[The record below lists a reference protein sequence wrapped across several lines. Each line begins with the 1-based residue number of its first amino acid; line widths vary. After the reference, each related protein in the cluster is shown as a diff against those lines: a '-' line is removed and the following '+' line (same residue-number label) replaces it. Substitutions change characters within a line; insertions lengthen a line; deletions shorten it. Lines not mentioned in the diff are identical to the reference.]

1 MEKPRKDKKKTYS
14 MVRFSRM
21 FLFLFGA
28 SLIFLFL
35 PRIGQ
40 IHLVYHVNPLL
51 SFFLTIAGLVICI
64 YAFIGGEG
72 LYYYYSSEKSSEAGS
87 EKSNEPPQP
96 SS

>member
-1 MEKPRKDKKKTYS
+1 

-51 SFFLTIAGLVICI
+51 SFFLTIAGIVICL

-72 LYYYYSSEKSSEAGS
+72 LYYYYGGEKSPDSTAD
-87 EKSNEPPQP
+87 KSIDE
-96 SS
+96 SSKKS

>member
-1 MEKPRKDKKKTYS
+1 MEKPRKDKKTYS

-28 SLIFLFL
+28 SLVFLFL

-40 IHLVYHVNPLL
+40 IHLIYHVHPML
-51 SFFLTIAGLVICI
+51 SFFLTVAGIVICL

-72 LYYYYSSEKSSEAGS
+72 LYYNYTVEKGEKKEQSE
-87 EKSNEPPQP
+87 PQKE
-96 SS
+96 S

>member
-1 MEKPRKDKKKTYS
+1 

-28 SLIFLFL
+28 SLVFLFL

-40 IHLVYHVNPLL
+40 IHLIYHVHPML
-51 SFFLTIAGLVICI
+51 SFFLTIAGIVICL

-72 LYYYYSSEKSSEAGS
+72 LYYNYTIKKDEGKEQSE
-87 EKSNEPPQP
+87 PQQKT
-96 SS
+96 

>member
-1 MEKPRKDKKKTYS
+1 MEKPRKDKKTYS

-28 SLIFLFL
+28 SLVFLFL

-40 IHLVYHVNPLL
+40 IHLIYHVHPML
-51 SFFLTIAGLVICI
+51 SFFLTIAGIVICL

-72 LYYYYSSEKSSEAGS
+72 LYYNYTIKKDEGKEQSE
-87 EKSNEPPQP
+87 PQQKT
-96 SS
+96 